1 MRRLAATTAALAIGA
16 VALTGCG
23 SSDSGNGKPAGSSQ
37 PASAKPELK
46 VSGGYVP
53 QPAMDDMAAG
63 YFTVDNTGGAG
74 DQLTGV
80 TSDVASD
87 VTMHR
92 TESDMMQEVKSFTV
106 PAHGRLVLST
116 GGNHLMLM
124 GLRKKPTV
132 GGKVSFT
139 LRFAK
144 SAPITVTVPVEP
156 ATYRPKG

>member
-1 MRRLAATTAALAIGA
+1 VRRLAATAAALALGA

-23 SSDSGNGKPAGSSQ
+23 SSGSSQ
-37 PASAKPELK
+37 SADVKPELK

-63 YFTVDNTGGAG
+63 YFTVTNTGRAD

-87 VTMHR
+87 ITMHR
-92 TESDMMQEVKSFTV
+92 TQSDAMQEVKSFTV
-106 PAHGRLVLST
+106 PAQGKLVLST

-124 GLRKKPTV
+124 GMTKKPTV
-132 GGKVSFT
+132 GEKVSFV
-139 LRFAK
+139 LHFAK
-144 SAPITVTVPVEP
+144 SSPITVNVPVEP

>member
-1 MRRLAATTAALAIGA
+1 MRRLAAATAALAIGA
-16 VALTGCG
+16 MALTGCG
-23 SSDSGNGKPAGSSQ
+23 SPGSGHNDAD
-37 PASAKPELK
+37 ARPELK

-63 YFTVDNTGGAG
+63 YFTVTNTGGAD

-92 TESDMMQEVKSFTV
+92 TESNMMQEVKSFTV

-124 GLRKKPTV
+124 GMRKKPTV

>member
-1 MRRLAATTAALAIGA
+1 MRRLAAALAAVTIGA
-16 VALTGCG
+16 GALTGCG
-23 SSDSGNGKPAGSSQ
+23 SSKAN
-37 PASAKPELK
+37 SADPRPQLK

-63 YFTVDNTGGAG
+63 YFTVANTGGAD

-92 TESDMMQEVKSFTV
+92 TQSDMMQEVKSFTV
-106 PAHGRLVLST
+106 PAHGSLVLST

-139 LRFAK
+139 LRFAR
-144 SAPITVTVPVEP
+144 SAPITVAVPVEP

>member
-1 MRRLAATTAALAIGA
+1 MRRLAASAAALALGA
-16 VALTGCG
+16 LALTGCG
-23 SSDSGNGKPAGSSQ
+23 SSGSSQ
-37 PASAKPELK
+37 SAGAKPELK

-63 YFTVDNTGGAG
+63 YFTVTNTGGAD

-92 TESDMMQEVKSFTV
+92 TQSNAMQEVKSFSV
-106 PAHGRLVLST
+106 PAQGKLVLST

-124 GLRKKPTV
+124 GMRKKPTV
-132 GGKVSFT
+132 GEKVSFV
-139 LRFAK
+139 LHFAK
-144 SAPITVTVPVEP
+144 SSPITVNVPVEP

>member
-1 MRRLAATTAALAIGA
+1 MRRLAAALASLTIGT
-16 VALTGCG
+16 VALSGCG
-23 SSDSGNGKPAGSSQ
+23 TSGPATK
-37 PASAKPELK
+37 ANSADGKPELK

-63 YFTVDNTGGAG
+63 YFTVANTGGAD

-80 TSDVASD
+80 TSDIASD
-87 VTMHR
+87 VSMHR
-92 TESDMMQEVKSFTV
+92 TASDMMQEVQSFTV
-106 PAHGRLVLST
+106 PAHGSLVLST

-124 GLRKKPTV
+124 GMKKKPTV